1 MHISQSAD
9 AQRRS
14 HDPIFAKLGQT
25 VRSMYQPCVTNVSYV
40 RDSPRNH
47 RSRRRRERK
56 RSHHDRHLAYGH
68 RGNLQKSMT
77 LRRDGRE
84 SERMYSRVLVSVK
97 RLTWDSVHT
106 LARICGKNR
115 YRLAQND
122 GGKRNSRNSE
132 LNKGRIENT
141 LVQLVF
147 RPPFFWNALQSL
159 LMKTSPLSILAP
171 SSAQKMSHF
180 NVDSNQIQRLQV
192 CAIFPYFK

>member
-115 YRLAQND
+115 YGWRKTMAAN
-122 GGKRNSRNSE
+122 GTRVTRNLTKEGSKTRSYSSFF
-132 LNKGRIENT
+132 G
-141 LVQLVF
+141 
-147 RPPFFWNALQSL
+147 PPFSGTPCNPFL
-159 LMKTSPLSILAP
+159 
-171 SSAQKMSHF
+171 
-180 NVDSNQIQRLQV
+180 
-192 CAIFPYFK
+192 